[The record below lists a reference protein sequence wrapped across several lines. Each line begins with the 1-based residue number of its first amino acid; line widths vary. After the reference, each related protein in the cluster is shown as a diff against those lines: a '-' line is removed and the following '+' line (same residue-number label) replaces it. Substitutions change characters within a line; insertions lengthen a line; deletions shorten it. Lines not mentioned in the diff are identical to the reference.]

1 MHSQPAEITIDRQ
14 QSLGDI
20 SLAVRSL
27 GVPAGLVCLA
37 AAGGLS
43 LATADRGIAYFLNA
57 YLIAFMFFLSISL
70 GCLFIVLVS
79 FITRSGWNAGLRRV
93 AEMVAMGLF
102 PMMILFAPIALL
114 VIMGNS
120 DLYRWNDA
128 KYMQSSEL
136 LSKKLPFLNAQFFVI
151 RYGIYAV
158 VLCGLARYFFRTSLA
173 QDKTGDPA
181 LTLQM
186 ERTSTWG
193 AFLFAFALT
202 FAAVDWMMTLDP
214 EWYSTIFG
222 VNYFA
227 GGAVAAHAFLIVA
240 TMTLQSRGLL
250 KNITVEHFH
259 DLAKLMFGFT
269 CFWAYTAF
277 SQYFLI
283 WYANIPEETK
293 FFLFRQGG
301 QELQTGWPNVSLALI
316 IGCFIL
322 PFVGMMA
329 RGIRRN
335 RNMVFFWALFI
346 LATRYLDMYWII
358 RPNYQ
363 PKADVLLGPTFGLVD
378 VLCLIGIGGIWLG
391 SVVFI
396 AGRHPIVAIGDPRL
410 KDSLRH
416 KVA

>member
-1 MHSQPAEITIDRQ
+1 MHSATAEITVDRQ
-14 QSLGDI
+14 QSLADI
-20 SLAVRSL
+20 SLAVRSIGL
-27 GVPAGLVCLA
+27 PAGLICLGG
-37 AAGGLS
+37 AGALS
-43 LATADRGIAYFLNA
+43 LATADQGIAYFLNA
-57 YLIAFMFFLSISL
+57 YLIALMFFLSISL

-79 FITRSGWNAGLRRV
+79 MITRAGWNAAIRRV
-93 AEMVAMGLF
+93 AEIVSMGLV
-102 PMMILFAPIALL
+102 PLMIAFAPIAVL
-114 VIMGNS
+114 VFMGND
-120 DLYRWNDA
+120 DLYKWNNA
-128 KYMQSSEL
+128 EYMNSSEL
-136 LSKKLPFLNAQFFVI
+136 LQKKIPYLNANFFII
-151 RYGIYAV
+151 RYGIYAL
-158 VLCGLARYFFRTSLA
+158 VLCGLARYFYRSSLA
-173 QDKTGDPA
+173 QDKTGDPES
-181 LTLQM
+181 TLRR
-186 ERTSTWG
+186 ERTATWG

-202 FAAVDWMMTLDP
+202 FVSVDWMMTLDP

-227 GGAVAAHAFLIVA
+227 GGAVAAHAFMILSI
-240 TMTLQSRGLL
+240 MTLQSRGLL
-250 KNITVEHFH
+250 KHVTVEHFH

-301 QELQTGWPNVSLALI
+301 QELQTGWPNVSMALI

-329 RGIRRN
+329 RGIRRS
-335 RNMVFFWALFI
+335 RNLMFLWSIFI

-363 PKADVLLGPTFGLVD
+363 PKAGELLGPTFGLVD
-378 VLCLIGIGGIWLG
+378 ILCLVGLGGIWLG
-391 SVVFI
+391 MIVLI
-396 AGRHPIVAIGDPRL
+396 ASSHPITAIGDPRL
-410 KDSLRH
+410 KDSLHH

>member
-1 MHSQPAEITIDRQ
+1 MHSHAAEITVDRQ
-14 QSLGDI
+14 QSLADI
-20 SLAVRSL
+20 SLAVRSV
-27 GVPAGLVCLA
+27 GMPAGLVCLA
-37 AAGGLS
+37 AAAGLS
-43 LATADRGIAYFLNA
+43 LATADKGIAYFLSA
-57 YLIAFMFFLSISL
+57 YLISFMMFLSISL
-70 GCLFIVLVS
+70 GCLFIVLIS

-93 AEMVAMGLF
+93 AEIVAMGLF
-102 PMMILFAPIALL
+102 PMMLLFAPIAVL
-114 VIMGNS
+114 VLMGNA
-120 DLYRWNDA
+120 DLYKWNNVD
-128 KYMQSSEL
+128 YMNSSEL
-136 LSKKLPFLNAQFFVI
+136 LRKKLPFLNATFFVV

-158 VLCGLARYFFRTSLA
+158 VLGGLARFFFRTSLA
-173 QDKTGDPA
+173 QDKSGDPE
-181 LTLQM
+181 LTLRM

-202 FAAVDWMMTLDP
+202 FASIDWMMTLDP

-227 GGAVAAHAFLIVA
+227 GGAVAAHAFLIV
-240 TMTLQSRGLL
+240 TIMTLQNRGLL
-250 KNITVEHFH
+250 KNVTVEHFH

-301 QELQTGWPNVSLALI
+301 QDLQTGWPWVSMALI
-316 IGCFIL
+316 VGCFVL
-322 PFVGMMA
+322 PFVGIMA

-335 RNMVFFWALFI
+335 RNLVFFWAIFI

-363 PKADVLLGPTFGLVD
+363 PDPSKLLGPTFGLVD
-378 VLCLIGIGGIWLG
+378 ILCFIGIGGIWLG
-391 SVVFI
+391 ALVFI
-396 AGRHPIVAIGDPRL
+396 AASHPIVAIGDPRL